1 MYPKLPPT
9 PKIIFPLPFQ
19 YINLFIYLNY
29 CTCWFLH
36 WLMQISEKQCHRYT
50 KNTLLYAE
58 ESQNVCCWLFSSP
71 ESIYPEGLINSS
83 RFKHLWFTTE
93 QHIPIHSYNSQAKN
107 TCSLKFSILSSQKT
121 DGQTWFFIENSS
133 DGNFIDVHNVARG
146 HSVKNMCV

>member
-36 WLMQISEKQCHRYT
+36 WLMQTSEKQCHRYT

-58 ESQNVCCWLFSSP
+58 DLP

-107 TCSLKFSILSSQKT
+107 ACLLKFSTLSSQKT